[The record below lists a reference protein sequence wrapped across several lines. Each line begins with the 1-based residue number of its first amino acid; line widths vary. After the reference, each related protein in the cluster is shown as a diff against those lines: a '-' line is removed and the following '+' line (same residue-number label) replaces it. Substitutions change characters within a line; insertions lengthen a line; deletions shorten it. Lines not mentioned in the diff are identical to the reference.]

1 MAPITLTKS
10 QFQSKRPG
18 GDYSKYLGFINK
30 RRTAQLG
37 AVNADPLAPTPAGD
51 INAIVNRFAGMYGAP
66 MSDARIQSDAK
77 AQLDPIVAAITG
89 SIGDRAK
96 TSTSAIAANSAALA
110 KDLGSIDY
118 AAPYRTAEV
127 DQANVDAALRE
138 ALASRGGTDLA
149 GDLSKRLSIIDDPAV
164 ASTASGIGDRGAA
177 LGTTELARG
186 SANMGSLIAQAAAG
200 KEYGLKQ
207 PGIARESGLQDI
219 AGVNKTAVSEISDK
233 TAQLLQQLPTIVAN
247 LRNSSDSRSQARAAA
262 AAQLYETLTGQN
274 ITKATAKAGLANT
287 NFDNGL
293 AYASTFGV
301 DPVTGEPVKGYH
313 VDGNGNVVKNATPS
327 KVAPG
332 GRNGL
337 TADQLAGM
345 QHDAGKA
352 AADLYH
358 GVTKTVNGQQVVVS
372 YTQTYPDAIKTLM
385 QQYPKLGR
393 AAILKLVNA
402 WYKPGEYGRPGPTAP
417 IGSKGAPGPVQ
428 GKDYR
433 PPAGQ

>member
-30 RRTAQLG
+30 RRSSMLG
-37 AVNADPLAPTPAGD
+37 AVNADPLAPTPAGRHQRD
-51 INAIVNRFAGMYGAP
+51 RQPVRRHVRRPHERRADPDRREGAARPDRRRDHRRHQRPRQDLERPDRRELGRARQGSRLDRLRRPLPDGAGRPGERRRRTPRGARRP
-66 MSDARIQSDAK
+66 RRHRSRRRPLEQALDHRRPRRRVDRIR
-77 AQLDPIVAAITG
+77 V
-89 SIGDRAK
+89 
-96 TSTSAIAANSAALA
+96 
-110 KDLGSIDY
+110 
-118 AAPYRTAEV
+118 
-127 DQANVDAALRE
+127 
-138 ALASRGGTDLA
+138 
-149 GDLSKRLSIIDDPAV
+149 
-164 ASTASGIGDRGAA
+164 GDRGAA

-186 SANMGSLIAQAAAG
+186 STNIGSLIAQAAAG

-247 LRNSSDSRSQARAAA
+247 LRNSSDSRAQARAAA

-274 ITKATAKAGLANT
+274 ITKATAKAGLANS

-301 DPVTGEPVKGYH
+301 DPLTGQPVKGYH
-313 VDGNGNVVKNATPS
+313 VDAHGNVVKDATPA

-372 YTQTYPDAIKTLM
+372 YTQTYQDAIKTLM

-393 AAILKLVNA
+393 
-402 WYKPGEYGRPGPTAP
+402 RR
-417 IGSKGAPGPVQ
+417 S
-428 GKDYR
+428 
-433 PPAGQ
+433 